1 MAKQQCGMLSCIFC
15 GVQNPVHFK
24 HLEHMF
30 VSDIIQ
36 RQKEAGLSEPIVNF
50 MCSLLATTDHNDMQ
64 VGHNEEDS
72 GQGDGK
78 ADVCACMCCYYW
90 VARRKKQTLVPLPM
104 QNLLWFVRT
113 LIGSEKKKC
122 DSRILLRLVKTII
135 QEGNMY
141 AVFFEPCELQGMRRI
156 AEIAA
161 QEASRTC
168 VQGNATFCVKKH
180 LAQLWNMNNGQS
192 FLLPHRQA
200 TDLLR

>member
-1 MAKQQCGMLSCIFC
+1 
-15 GVQNPVHFK
+15 VHFK

-36 RQKEAGLSEPIVNF
+36 RQKQAGLSEPIVNF
-50 MCSLLATTDHNDMQ
+50 MCSLLATTDDNDMQ
-64 VGHNEEDS
+64 VRHNEEDS
-72 GQGDGK
+72 EQGDGK

-156 AEIAA
+156 VEIAA